1 MYAPV
6 PTIHEKWGTKN
17 PKIIPKP
24 LKALKAGAWDLPPRI
39 IEVESE
45 QFSTLTCIHLACC
58 WGSMIGEVWNM
69 LSKISK
75 MLEDLYE
82 TKAADRGKQSF
93 LCAILWAT
101 SSITSKTEDANLP
114 TL

>member
-1 MYAPV
+1 
-6 PTIHEKWGTKN
+6 
-17 PKIIPKP
+17 
-24 LKALKAGAWDLPPRI
+24 
-39 IEVESE
+39 
-45 QFSTLTCIHLACC
+45 
-58 WGSMIGEVWNM
+58 M